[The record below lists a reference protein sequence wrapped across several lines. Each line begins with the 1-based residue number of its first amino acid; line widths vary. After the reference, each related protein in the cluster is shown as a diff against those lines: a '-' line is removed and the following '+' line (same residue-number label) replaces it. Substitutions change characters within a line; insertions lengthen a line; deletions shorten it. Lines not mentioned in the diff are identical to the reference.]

1 VAPAIAVAALGA
13 VAAGLLLGSR
23 REPDVVAAPAVA

>member
-1 VAPAIAVAALGA
+1 MAVAVLGM

-23 REPDVVAAPAVA
+23 REPKVVAEAEPAAA